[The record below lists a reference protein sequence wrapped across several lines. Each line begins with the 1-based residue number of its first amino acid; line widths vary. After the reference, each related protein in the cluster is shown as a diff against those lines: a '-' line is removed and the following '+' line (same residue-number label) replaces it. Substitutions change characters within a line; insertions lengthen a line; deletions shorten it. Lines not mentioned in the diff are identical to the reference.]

1 MNRLSTPDSQPN
13 ASQITNAV
21 ESGMIVAA
29 STLAPNSP
37 TAKSASASRPA
48 TGSSALAA
56 SAAEVIVPLATPMVL
71 AAATTMKI
79 AMTLVH
85 TDPPIASA
93 CSSASSSTP
102 MPFSATALVR

>member
-1 MNRLSTPDSQPN
+1 
-13 ASQITNAV
+13 
-21 ESGMIVAA
+21 MIVAA

-48 TGSSALAA
+48 TGSSACAA
-56 SAAEVIVPLATPMVL
+56 SAAEVIVPWAAPIVL

-93 CSSASSSTP
+93 CSSRSSSTA